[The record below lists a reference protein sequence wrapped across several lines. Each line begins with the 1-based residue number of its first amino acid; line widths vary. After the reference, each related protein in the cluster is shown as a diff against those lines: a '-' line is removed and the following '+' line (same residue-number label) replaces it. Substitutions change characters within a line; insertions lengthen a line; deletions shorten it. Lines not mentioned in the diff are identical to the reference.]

1 MELNATSRSN
11 GSRPTGR
18 AAAGSGR
25 TGTPRPQT
33 TVTRLRS
40 DRVSF
45 SSQVLH
51 MLEEQNRMAEEQKR
65 QAMEQA
71 QQNSRSGKDKL
82 DVLEKSLREL
92 RNCQKIFARVRAG
105 DKVPEE
111 DLRYLMQKDPAGYRL
126 AMATR
131 KPKEHPEEHDS
142 VLTDEDRKQL
152 AEDPSPIVSES
163 SHL

>member
-1 MELNATSRSN
+1 MELNATSGAR
-11 GSRPTGR
+11 GSQPAGRTASGGTR
-18 AAAGSGR
+18 AAKQPQGS
-25 TGTPRPQT
+25 
-33 TVTRLRS
+33 VTRLQR
-40 DRVSF
+40 DRGSI

-51 MLEEQNRMAEEQKR
+51 MLEEQNR

-71 QQNSRSGKDKL
+71 QQKDRAGKDKL

-111 DLRYLMQKDPAGYRL
+111 DLRYLMVKDPAGYRL

-131 KPKEHPEEHDS
+131 KPKKNPEEHDS
-142 VLTDEDRKQL
+142 VLTDQDRQQL
-152 AEDPSPIVSES
+152 AEDPTPITTGPSQT
-163 SHL
+163 

>member
-1 MELNATSRSN
+1 MELNATSGAR
-11 GSRPTGR
+11 GSQPAGRTASGGTR
-18 AAAGSGR
+18 AAKQPQGSG
-25 TGTPRPQT
+25 
-33 TVTRLRS
+33 TRLQR
-40 DRVSF
+40 DRVSI

-51 MLEEQNRMAEEQKR
+51 MLEEQNR

-71 QQNSRSGKDKL
+71 QQKDRAGKDKL

-111 DLRYLMQKDPAGYRL
+111 DLRYLMVKDPAGYRL

-131 KPKEHPEEHDS
+131 KPKKNPEEHDS
-142 VLTDEDRKQL
+142 VLTDQDRQQL
-152 AEDPSPIVSES
+152 AEDPTPITTGPSQT
-163 SHL
+163 